1 MTSSPRMFKKILVAN
16 RGEIA
21 VRVIRACREMGV
33 PTVAVFSDVDR
44 TALHVMRADEAYHI
58 GPAAARESYLNIDRI
73 LEVAKRSGADAIHP
87 GYGFL
92 SENAHFARACA
103 DAGVKFIGPS
113 PSAMEAMGSKTRAR
127 EAADRAGLPRVPG
140 SVHALESLAEANE
153 VAASV
158 GYPIMLK
165 AAAGGGGK
173 GMRRV
178 NAPEELASAFDGAK
192 SEALRAFGDGD
203 VYIEKLIVQPRHIE
217 IQVLGDEHGNLVYLG
232 ERECSVQRRHQKVI
246 EEAPSAVVDG
256 ALRSSMGETAVA
268 LARAAGYYNAG
279 TVEFLVDQEK
289 NFYFLEMNTRLQ
301 VEHPVTE
308 LVTGLDLVHLQIL
321 IAAGARLSF
330 EQADLQ
336 LRGHAIEVRVY
347 AEDPENNFFPS
358 PGKIT
363 RLLTPSGP
371 GVREDSGIYEGW
383 TVPIDYDPMLSKL
396 IAYAP
401 TRHQAIRRLRRA
413 LDEYFIGGIASN
425 LGLFRRILDDE
436 AFVSANI
443 DTGYLDRLLSA
454 TSKPISPMNGA
465 GERVAAIAAALIEST
480 RNGKLPSHPNGVN
493 GAGRATGQKWKEL
506 ARQEALRER

>member
-1 MTSSPRMFKKILVAN
+1 MFRKILIAN

-21 VRVIRACREMGV
+21 VRVIRACREMGI

-44 TALHVMRADEAYHI
+44 TALHVMKAHEAYHI

-92 SENAHFARACA
+92 SENAQFAKACA

-127 EAADRAGLPRVPG
+127 EAADRAGVPRVPG
-140 SVHALESLAEANE
+140 SVHGLESLAQAEE
-153 VAASV
+153 VAAGV

-178 NAPEELASAFDGAK
+178 NTREELPSAFEGAK
-192 SEALRAFGDGD
+192 SEASRAFGNGD
-203 VYIEKLIVQPRHIE
+203 VYIEKLIEQPRHIE
-217 IQVLGDEHGNLVYLG
+217 IQILGDEHGNLVYLG

-246 EEAPSAVVDG
+246 EEAPSAVVDSEM
-256 ALRSSMGETAVA
+256 RSAMGETAVA

-321 IAAGARLSF
+321 IAAGARLPF

-336 LRGHAIEVRVY
+336 LRGHAIEVRIY

-371 GVREDSGIYEGW
+371 GIREDSGIYEGW

-401 TRHQAIRRLRRA
+401 TREQAIRRLRRA
-413 LDEYFIGGIASN
+413 LDEYFIGEIASN

-436 AFVSANI
+436 PFVSANI
-443 DTGYLDRLLSA
+443 DTDYLDRLLSA
-454 TSKPISPMNGA
+454 TSKPTTTMNGA
-465 GERVAAIAAALIEST
+465 GEKIAAIAAALMQST
-480 RNGKLPSHPNGVN
+480 SNGKMSSHTNGVN
-493 GAGRATGQKWKEL
+493 SADRATGQKWKSL
-506 ARQEALRER
+506 ARQEALRQR

>member
-1 MTSSPRMFKKILVAN
+1 MSTRIFKKILIAN

-21 VRVIRACREMGV
+21 VRIIRACREMGI

-44 TALHVMRADEAYHI
+44 AAPHVMKADEAYNI
-58 GPAAARESYLNIDRI
+58 GPAPARESYLNIEKI
-73 LEVAKRSGADAIHP
+73 LDVAKRRGVDAIHP

-92 SENAHFARACA
+92 SENAQFAKACG
-103 DAGVKFIGPS
+103 DAGVKFIGP
-113 PSAMEAMGSKTRAR
+113 PPFAMEAMGSKTRAR
-127 EAADRAGLPRVPG
+127 EAADRAGVPRVPG
-140 SVHALESLAEANE
+140 SVRALDSVADAEE

-158 GYPIMLK
+158 GYPVMLK

-178 NAPEELASAFDGAK
+178 DSRAELASAFAAAQ
-192 SEALRAFGDGD
+192 SEALRSFGNGD
-203 VYIEKLIVQPRHIE
+203 VYIEKLILQPRHIE

-246 EEAPSAVVDG
+246 EEAPSAIVD
-256 ALRSSMGETAVA
+256 ADMRARMGETAVA

-279 TVEFLVDQEK
+279 TIEFLVDQNK

-308 LVTGLDLVHLQIL
+308 MVTGLDLVHLQIL
-321 IAAGARLSF
+321 AAAGATLPFAQS
-330 EQADLQ
+330 DLQ

-347 AEDPENNFFPS
+347 AEDPANNFFPS

-363 RLLTPSGP
+363 RLITPSGP
-371 GVREDSGIYEGW
+371 GIREDSGIYEGW
-383 TVPIDYDPMLSKL
+383 SVPIDYDPMLSKL

-401 TRHQAIRRLRRA
+401 TREQAIRRIRRA

-425 LGLFRRILDDE
+425 LGLFREILDDE
-436 AFVSANI
+436 EFVAARI

-454 TSKPISPMNGA
+454 RVQQKSRSNGRA
-465 GERVAAIAAALIEST
+465 TEKIAAIAAALMEFKSNARLT
-480 RNGKLPSHPNGVN
+480 TGN
-493 GAGRATGQKWKEL
+493 GANNRPNQHGKWKTV